1 MLIQYTFMYNTLGI
15 GRELYRS
22 VVFAYVVVVKLPLGW
37 GIIFSKI
44 VYTIYVGEP
53 ELGVTGSLGVI
64 VCVG

>member
-1 MLIQYTFMYNTLGI
+1 M
-15 GRELYRS
+15 
-22 VVFAYVVVVKLPLGW
+22 FAYVVVVKLPLGW

-53 ELGVTGSLGVI
+53 ELGVTGSLRVI